1 MTLNLRAAPTPP
13 NRLTAER
20 ERKGWTYEELGSKI
34 GCSGSTIRRA
44 ERGDNITLGLALKIA
59 AALGCK
65 IDYLWAGELL

>member
-1 MTLNLRAAPTPP
+1 MTLSLRAAPTPA

-20 ERKGWTYEELGSKI
+20 ERKGWSYEELGAKCD
-34 GCSGSTIRRA
+34 CSGSTIRRA

-65 IDYLWAGELL
+65 IDDLWAGELL